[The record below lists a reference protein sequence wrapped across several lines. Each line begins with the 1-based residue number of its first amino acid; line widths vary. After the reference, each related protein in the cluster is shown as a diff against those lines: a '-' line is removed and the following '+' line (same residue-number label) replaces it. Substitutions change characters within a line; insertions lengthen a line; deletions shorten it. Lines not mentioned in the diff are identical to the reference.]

1 MLLNKT
7 IGWKYAG
14 SEMTCKTD
22 DETRGKHIV
31 KRLMKHVRG
40 KNKN

>member
-1 MLLNKT
+1 MKQ
-7 IGWKYAG
+7 WDG
-14 SEMTCKTD
+14 SRLEAKQHVKQMMKR
-22 DETRGKHIV
+22 EVKHIV

>member
-1 MLLNKT
+1 MKQ
-7 IGWKYAG
+7 WDG
-14 SEMTCKTD
+14 SRLEAKRHVKQMMKQ
-22 DETRGKHIV
+22 EVKHIV

>member
-1 MLLNKT
+1 MKQEDGSMLEVKRHVKQ
-7 IGWKYAG
+7 IMKR
-14 SEMTCKTD
+14 EV
-22 DETRGKHIV
+22 KHIV

>member
-1 MLLNKT
+1 MKQWDGSMLEVKRHV
-7 IGWKYAG
+7 KQMMKR
-14 SEMTCKTD
+14 EV
-22 DETRGKHIV
+22 KHIV